1 MKEINKFLEH
11 YYIDNFFTVVCNALL
26 MIHFPDKSIQMVKD
40 YFKKKPYVDKEA
52 GLSMSDLPKKF
63 FNENI

>member
-1 MKEINKFLEH
+1 M
-11 YYIDNFFTVVCNALL
+11 VCNALL